1 MSGIVGILNL
11 DGALVDHE
19 LLSALTSFM
28 TFRGPDAQQ
37 IWFDGS
43 VGFGHTLLKTT
54 EGSEPETQP
63 FSVDRK
69 VWIVADARVD
79 AQRELIAELEANGQ
93 QVPRGA
99 ADAELILRAYQVWEE
114 KCVEHLLGDFVFAI
128 WDGPKRRLFCARDH
142 FGVKPFY
149 YAHIGSCLIFSNTLD
164 CIRQHP
170 SVSKRL
176 NDLAIADFLLFECI
190 QDPRA
195 TAFSDIARLEPAHTL
210 RAKDGQISLQ
220 RYWTLPVSAPF
231 QSKRPMECV
240 ERFRELFDT
249 AVADRVRNRP
259 VGVMMSGGLDSST
272 VAASACRVFS
282 RAGLPSRLRAYTQVY
297 DSLIPYGE
305 RKYAGLVA
313 DALKIPIEYQVA
325 DGYKLFEGADLP
337 ENIGPEPTQLE
348 WIAPQMDHLRVQSRQ
363 DRVLLS
369 GLGADPVLSCQL
381 TVYFRQLL
389 KQGQIGRALGEA
401 FRFLSAE
408 NRWSRLYL
416 RTRWRLLFG
425 TYTKAAQ
432 YPDWLNPELEGRY
445 QLRQRFEELKYKVA
459 TGEGVRPVAYGSM
472 TSGFWPDIFSSVDAG
487 VTHCAVE
494 IYHPFFDVRLV
505 NFLLSLPALPW
516 CSDKEL
522 LREAGRGVLPDAVRL
537 RRKTPMHADPVL
549 GLLRQPGS
557 EWIDRFEA
565 GPGLERY
572 VIRERIPPVCT
583 GGDPYSVYVH
593 LRPLSLNY
601 WLQRIGR

>member
-1 MSGIVGILNL
+1 
-11 DGALVDHE
+11 
-19 LLSALTSFM
+19 M

-37 IWFDGS
+37 IWADGS

-54 EGSEPETQP
+54 EESEPQTQP
-63 FSVDRK
+63 FSFDRK

-99 ADAELILRAYQVWEE
+99 ADAELILSAYQVWED

-149 YAHIGSCLIFSNTLD
+149 YAHNGSCLIISNTLN

-170 SVSKRL
+170 SVSARL
-176 NDLAIADFLLFECI
+176 NDLAIADFLLFESI
-190 QDPRA
+190 QDPQA
-195 TAFSDIARLEPAHTL
+195 TSFADIARLEPAHTL
-210 RAKDGQISLQ
+210 SVKDGQISLQ
-220 RYWTLPVSAPF
+220 RYWTLPVSGPF

-249 AVADRVRNRP
+249 AVADRVRNGP
-259 VGVMMSGGLDSST
+259 VGVSLSGGLDSST
-272 VAASACRVFS
+272 VAASACRVLS
-282 RAGLPSRLRAYTQVY
+282 NAGLPSRVRAYTQVY
-297 DSLIPYGE
+297 DSLVPYEE
-305 RKYAGLVA
+305 RKYAGLVT
-313 DALKIPIEYQVA
+313 DALKIPIEYQAA
-325 DGYKLFEGADLP
+325 DGYKLFGKADLP
-337 ENIGPEPTQLE
+337 EIIGPEPARLE
-348 WIAPQMDHLRVQSRQ
+348 WIAPQLDQLRDLSQKN
-363 DRVLLS
+363 RVLLS
-369 GLGADPVLSCQL
+369 GFGADPVLSCRL

-401 FRFLSAE
+401 FRFLSVE

-425 TYTKAAQ
+425 TYTRASN
-432 YPDWLNPELEGRY
+432 YPLWLNPELEARY

-472 TSGFWPDIFSSVDAG
+472 TSGFWPDTFSSLDAG
-487 VTHCAVE
+487 VTHCALE

-505 NFLLSLPALPW
+505 DFLLSLPALPW

-537 RRKTPMHADPVL
+537 RRKTPMAADPVL
-549 GLLRQPGS
+549 VLLRQPGS
-557 EWIDRFEA
+557 DWIDGFEA
-565 GPGLERY
+565 GPGLQRF
-572 VIRERIPPVCT
+572 VVRERIPSVCS
-583 GGDPYSVYVH
+583 GGDQHAAYIN
-593 LRPLSLNY
+593 LRPLCLNY
-601 WLQRIGR
+601 WLQQVGR

>member
-1 MSGIVGILNL
+1 VSGIVGILNL
-11 DGALVDHE
+11 DGAPVDHE

-37 IWFDGS
+37 IWLDGS
-43 VGFGHTLLKTT
+43 VGFGHALLKTT
-54 EGSEPETQP
+54 EESEPETQP
-63 FSVDRK
+63 FSVDKK

-79 AQRELIAELEANGQ
+79 AQLELIAELEANGQ
-93 QVPRGA
+93 QVSRGA

-149 YAHIGSCLIFSNTLD
+149 YAHIGSCLIFSNTLN

-170 SVSKRL
+170 SVSARL
-176 NDLAIADFLLFECI
+176 NDLAIADFLLFESI
-190 QDPRA
+190 QDPQA
-195 TAFSDIARLEPAHTL
+195 TSFADIARLEPAHTL
-210 RAKDGQISLQ
+210 EVKDGRVFTH

-240 ERFRELFDT
+240 ERFRELMDI
-249 AVADRVRNRP
+249 AVADRVRNGP
-259 VGVMMSGGLDSST
+259 VGVLMSGGLDSST

-282 RAGLPSRLRAYTQVY
+282 RAGLPSRFRAYTQVY

-325 DGYKLFEGADLP
+325 DGYKLFEGADLS
-337 ENIGPEPTQLE
+337 ENNGPEPMQLE
-348 WIAPQMDHLRVQSRQ
+348 WIAPQMDHLREQSRQ
-363 DRVLLS
+363 NRVLLS
-369 GLGADPVLSCQL
+369 GLGADPVFSCRL

-425 TYTKAAQ
+425 TYTRSVR
-432 YPDWLNPELEGRY
+432 YPGWLNPELEGRY
-445 QLRQRFEELKYKVA
+445 QLRQRFEQLNFKVPVSQ
-459 TGEGVRPVAYGSM
+459 GVRPVAYGNM
-472 TSGFWPDIFSSVDAG
+472 TSGFWPDIFSSLDAG
-487 VTHCAVE
+487 VTNCAVE

-505 NFLLSLPALPW
+505 GFLLCLPALPW

-537 RRKTPMHADPVL
+537 RRKTPMLADPVL
-549 GLLRQPGS
+549 VLLREPGS
-557 EWIDRFEA
+557 DWIDRFEA

-572 VIRERIPPVCT
+572 VIRDRIPPACT
-583 GGDPYSVYVH
+583 AGDSFSAYIN

-601 WLQRIGR
+601 WLQRVGR